1 MITFKTLYWIVCLIL
16 FLYYQTQNSFD
27 DESID
32 FGKISLFLN
41 KITGKSII
49 KEGFNYSTFTSRFR
63 VSVILYLL
71 SWVIWFIIW

>member
-1 MITFKTLYWIVCLIL
+1 MITYKILYWIVCLIL
-16 FLYYQTQNSFD
+16 FFYYQTQNSFD
-27 DESID
+27 DESIV
-32 FGKISLFLN
+32 GKISLFLN

-49 KEGFNYSTFTSRFR
+49 KDGFNYSTFTSRFR